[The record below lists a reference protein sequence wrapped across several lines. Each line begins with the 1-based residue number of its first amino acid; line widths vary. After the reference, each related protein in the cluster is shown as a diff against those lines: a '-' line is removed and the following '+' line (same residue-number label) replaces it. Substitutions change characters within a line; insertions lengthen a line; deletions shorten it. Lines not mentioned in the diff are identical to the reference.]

1 MDEQEQSRQLEELC
15 GGPNRA
21 FQLMRIWESTR
32 NPTSI
37 FPLTECDKKE
47 LARKNFVSAAQR
59 AKFSMA
65 AIKAYMRLHGF
76 TGISR

>member
-1 MDEQEQSRQLEELC
+1 MDEQQQHRELEELC
-15 GGPNRA
+15 GGPTRA

-37 FPLTECDKKE
+37 FPLAECDKKE

-59 AKFSMA
+59 AKFPMT
-65 AIKAYMRLHGF
+65 AIKAYMRLQY
-76 TGISR
+76 R

>member
-1 MDEQEQSRQLEELC
+1 MDERDQHRELEELC
-15 GGPNRA
+15 GGSTRA

-37 FPLTECDKKE
+37 FPLAECDKKE

-59 AKFSMA
+59 AKFPMT
-65 AIKAYMRLHGF
+65 AIKAYMRLQY
-76 TGISR
+76 R